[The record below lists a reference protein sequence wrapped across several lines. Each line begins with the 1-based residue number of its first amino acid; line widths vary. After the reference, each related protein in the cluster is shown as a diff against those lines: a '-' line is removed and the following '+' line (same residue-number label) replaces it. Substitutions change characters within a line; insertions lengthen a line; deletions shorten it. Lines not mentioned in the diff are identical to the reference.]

1 MAEISIGSGFAPHS
15 EADWLA
21 AVETALRGKAFD
33 SLTTKDVDGI
43 IRQPLYTDAAHKT
56 SDTTAGLPGLA
67 PFTRGAQAVSDKYLP
82 WHIAQRVVVGRGAGD
97 NEHILTDLAGGVSA
111 LLLDFSATKSITADE
126 LDSLLEG
133 VMLDI
138 APVVLAPAACGVD
151 SILAFLD
158 LLPRRHEDSQSFRA
172 HLNFDPFAVALA
184 DARLVSSQ
192 GLETLVTRAAN
203 LPGLDLMTAS
213 GAAFHNEGAAP
224 SDELAYMLAA
234 LTENLRILEAH
245 GLLPGEALPRIT
257 LTLSADTDFFM
268 TIAKT
273 RSARQLFHMVAK
285 NIGCAHVA
293 PTIHCETS
301 QRAYSRLDPW
311 VNILRATVATLAAG
325 IAGAELISVAPCS
338 ATSDSD
344 NMLTRR
350 IARNTQIILQEESHI
365 GHVSDAAGGSWYVE
379 TLTQQLTEQAW
390 AMFQSIE
397 AAGGLTEQM
406 NDGSVRAQLDARC
419 RDYEALVE
427 TRNLP
432 LVGVSEFPNIDEAPL
447 PAPATAQ
454 SGYRHAQKFEALRDL
469 AERVKPKVFLA
480 CLGTAATFTPRA
492 NFAANTYATG
502 GMHAVTGAGGS
513 DITAIAQ
520 EFADSGA
527 KIAVI
532 CGTDDDY
539 GAHAGELAKALRN
552 AGAAHL
558 ALAGRPRD
566 IAAIDDYCFAGGPT
580 LSFVQKVL
588 ARLGL
593 ETDA

>member
-1 MAEISIGSGFAPHS
+1 MAEISMGSGFAPHS

-33 SLTTKDVDGI
+33 SLTTTDVDGI
-43 IRQPLYTDAAHKT
+43 IPQPLYTDAAHKT

-158 LLPRRHEDSQSFRA
+158 LLARRHEDNQSFRA
-172 HLNFDPFAVALA
+172 HLNFDPFAVALT
-184 DARLVSSQ
+184 DAELVSSQ
-192 GLETLVTRAAN
+192 GLETLVARAAN
-203 LPGLDLMTAS
+203 LPGFDLMTAS

-245 GLLPGEALPRIT
+245 ELLPGEALPRIT

-268 TIAKT
+268 TIAKI
-273 RSARQLFHMVAK
+273 RSARQLFHMIAK

-390 AMFQSIE
+390 ARFQSIE

-419 RDYEALVE
+419 HDYEALVE
-427 TRNLP
+427 TRDLP
-432 LVGVSEFPNIDEAPL
+432 LL
-447 PAPATAQ
+447 RPATAQ

-513 DITAIAQ
+513 DIAAIAQ

-532 CGTDDDY
+532 CGMDDDY
-539 GAHAGELAKALRN
+539 EAHAGELAEALRN

-580 LSFVQKVL
+580 LSFVQKAL